1 MLKNLLYAI
10 LLGVGM
16 AACLDDR
23 NETANEATA
32 TDAIPDVTEELTAPA
47 PDPADFVIA
56 KGRVGNVQ
64 LGMPVEDMR
73 LQEPQGQTLVDT
85 TLLLEGQASTAYV
98 IKSSDSPKGIVI
110 EQLCEP
116 VCQVWRIH
124 VRDQDYRTAEG
135 IGIGS
140 KYGEVRQHYPI
151 KSVSQG
157 EAGLVA
163 ISEKA
168 GLSFILD
175 TSQLSKVQLHALITD
190 EIPANTQVKGILVY

>member
-23 NETANEATA
+23 YETANEAIS
-32 TDAIPDVTEELTAPA
+32 TDAIPEVTEEPAAPA

-56 KGRVGNVQ
+56 KGRVGILQ
-64 LGMPVEDMR
+64 LGMPVENMR
-73 LQEPQGQTLVDT
+73 LQAPQGQTLVDT
-85 TLLLEGQASTAYV
+85 TLHLEGQAYTAYV
-98 IKSSDSPKGIVI
+98 VKSSSSPKGIVI

-116 VCQVWRIH
+116 DCKVWRIN
-124 VRDQDYRTAEG
+124 VRDEDYRTAEG

-151 KSVSQG
+151 KFVSQG
-157 EAGLVA
+157 EAGFVA
-163 ISEKA
+163 VSEKA

-175 TSQLSKVQLHALITD
+175 TGQLNKAQLHRLKPD
-190 EIPANTQVKGILVY
+190 EVPANTQVKGILVY